1 MKISRSRVVNNAG
14 LDGIWLPPK
23 RWKAKLYS
31 FFGLTAPD
39 RWVPFKD

>member
-23 RWKAKLYS
+23 RWKSKLYS